1 MKDSKYKKGKT
12 NQKKKKK
19 FKKNIPEKYKINN

>member
-12 NQKKKKK
+12 NQKKKIK
-19 FKKNIPEKYKINN
+19 FKKKYSCKIQNK